1 MTTPTD
7 EDLIGY
13 VLDALAPDERAA
25 VAAHLRADPTAA
37 ARLDHLRR
45 SLAPFELDRDSPSEP
60 PPHLALRT
68 VARLAEHLTRHEP
81 PLSVESDHGTLLA
94 VAQAMET
101 EYPEPEPHPLAF
113 PAPRPLR
120 AAHRDAPEPR
130 AVGGRFR
137 IDLLVACSVALFA
150 CGLIVTGVGRLRAQS
165 QVLACQDNLRTL
177 HTGLTG
183 YAETHAGQYPRVGTD
198 ANPTADTF
206 VSALVDAGQV
216 PAGFRGCC
224 PADPAR
230 PAARDATP
238 PVGYTYSLG
247 YRAPTGDLLG
257 LTRGTDPQHD
267 LVPISADYPAAA
279 VAPAGGPVC
288 PHAVGMNVLYAGGNV
303 RHATSALVGPN
314 GDDIY
319 RNVFGRVA
327 AGADANDAVLG
338 RPGDRP

>member
-1 MTTPTD
+1 MTTD

-13 VLDALAPDERAA
+13 LLDALGPDERAA
-25 VAAHLRADPTAA
+25 VEAGLRADSMAA
-37 ARLDHLRR
+37 ARLERLRR
-45 SLAPFELDRDSPSEP
+45 SLAPLELDRDAPAEP
-60 PPHLALRT
+60 PVDLALRT
-68 VARLAEHLTRHEP
+68 ISRLAEHLTRHEP
-81 PLSVESDHGTLLA
+81 GQSVESDHGTLLA
-94 VAQAMET
+94 VAKAMET
-101 EYPEPEPHPLAF
+101 SYPAPEPHPLAF
-113 PAPRPLR
+113 PAQRPLR

-130 AVGGRFR
+130 SVGGRFR
-137 IDLLVACSVALFA
+137 IDLLIACSVALFA
-150 CGLIVTGVGRLRAQS
+150 CGLIVTGVGKLRAQS

-183 YAETHAGQYPRVGTD
+183 YAETHAGRYPRVGTD
-198 ANPTADTF
+198 TNPTADTF
-206 VSALVDAGQV
+206 VSALADAGQV
-216 PAGFRGCC
+216 PAGFRACC
-224 PADPAR
+224 PADPALSTG
-230 PAARDATP
+230 RDAVT

-257 LTRGTDPQHD
+257 LTRGGEPQLD

-288 PHAVGMNVLYAGGNV
+288 PHSVGMNVLYAGGNV
-303 RHATSALVGPN
+303 RHATSALIGPN

-327 AGADANDAVLG
+327 AGADANDVVLG